1 MLFALNHW
9 ESKFCPNVALAACNP
24 LYWCEFILVKFRS
37 RITEEDTTDIDRFV
51 TENES
56 KIVWDLLRKIYLD
69 GDGADT

>member
-9 ESKFCPNVALAACNP
+9 ESKFCPNVALAAYNP

-56 KIVWDLLRKIYLD
+56 KTVWDLLRKIYLD